1 MADNASRRGASN
13 LGVPLMIVAFATI
26 GGFLYWLNGQ
36 ASREMAER
44 QAFADSVA
52 AAEEEERNRPPLVDP
67 ERIQMD
73 ASGFQDRAIRLE
85 SLPVASTLGTQ
96 GYWLEMPNGNPF
108 LVSIGGD
115 AAVEGTVEPG
125 VSVDVTGTVL
135 AMNDS
140 VLTVWTESESIGE
153 GDRLAAEFATHFI
166 EVLELRVVPGGGSGN
181 DEGSEGNGDSGGE

>member
-13 LGVPLMIVAFATI
+13 LGVPLMILAFATI

-36 ASREMAER
+36 ASQEMAER
-44 QAFADSVA
+44 QAYADSVA
-52 AAEEEERNRPPLVDP
+52 AAEEAERNRPPIVDA

-73 ASGFQDRAIRLE
+73 ASGFQDRAIRLQG
-85 SLPVASTLGTQ
+85 LPVASTLGTQ

-108 LVSIGGD
+108 LVSVGD
-115 AAVEGTVEPG
+115 GAEIEGTVEPG

-140 VLTVWTESESIGE
+140 VLTTWTESGSIAE

-166 EVLELRVVPGGGSGN
+166 EILELRVVPNDGSG
-181 DEGSEGNGDSGGE
+181 DSEDQ

>member
-1 MADNASRRGASN
+1 
-13 LGVPLMIVAFATI
+13 MILAFATI

-108 LVSIGGD
+108 LVSIGSD
-115 AAVEGTVEPG
+115 AEVEGTVEPG

-166 EVLELRVVPGGGSGN
+166 EVLELSVVPGGGSGN
-181 DEGSEGNGDSGGE
+181 DEGSEGSGDSGGE

>member
-13 LGVPLMIVAFATI
+13 LGVPLMILAFATI
-26 GGFLYWLNGQ
+26 AGFLYWLNGQ

-44 QAFADSVA
+44 QAYADSVA
-52 AAEEEERNRPPLVDP
+52 AAEEEERNRPPIVDP

-73 ASGFQDRAIRLE
+73 ASGFEDRAIRLE
-85 SLPVASTLGTQ
+85 SLPVASSLGTQ

-108 LVSIGGD
+108 LVSIGNE
-115 AAVEGTVEPG
+115 AEVEGTVEPG
-125 VSVDVTGTVL
+125 VSVDVTGTVF

-166 EVLELRVVPGGGSGN
+166 EVLELRVVPGGESGN

>member
-13 LGVPLMIVAFATI
+13 LGIPLMIAAFATI

-52 AAEEEERNRPPLVDP
+52 AAEEEERNRPPVIDP

-73 ASGFQDRAIRLE
+73 ASGYEDREITLE
-85 SLPVASTLGTQ
+85 GLSVASTLGTQ

-108 LVSIGGD
+108 LISVSP
-115 AAVEGTVEPG
+115 AVQVEGGEVEPG
-125 VSVDVTGTVL
+125 VDVDVTGRVF

-140 VLTVWTESESIGE
+140 ILSSWTEAESIGE

-166 EVLELRVVPGGGSGN
+166 EVLELRVVPDGGN
-181 DEGSEGNGDSGGE
+181 DEGSEGAGDGGGE